1 MTVSVGTIAQ
11 IALRRLGVRIVPLDD
26 SPVLTEMV
34 PFDAIAT
41 AALVELGVFNSDG
54 TPSTETVPQATIAT
68 AALTELGVIASDET
82 PSATD
87 QALAFDK
94 VASVHGALF
103 AQGIATWSVSAIP
116 RAFTEEYTK
125 LTAAQAGSSFGKSVD
140 PAIVE
145 MLEARVR
152 AGATVMNA
160 DIPFMLDKVASVHA
174 ALDAQ
179 GVVWWQAGSV
189 PRAFV
194 DEYTRLTVA
203 QVASTFGKAI
213 DPAIV
218 AMLEARIRKGAMV
231 LSSDDQ
237 AQQAA
242 QAVHDD
248 LVMRGIARW
257 SSLDI
262 PNPVG
267 EAMAVLTADR
277 LAPLFAMQTD
287 PNDAVGAMIAIYR
300 YVALPSSGEQVA
312 AAYF

>member
-1 MTVSVGTIAQ
+1 M
-11 IALRRLGVRIVPLDD
+11 RC
-26 SPVLTEMV
+26 SPKGSH
-34 PFDAIAT
+34 P
-41 AALVELGVFNSDG
+41 
-54 TPSTETVPQATIAT
+54 
-68 AALTELGVIASDET
+68 
-82 PSATD
+82 
-87 QALAFDK
+87 
-94 VASVHGALF
+94 
-103 AQGIATWSVSAIP
+103 WSVSAIP

-152 AGATVMNA
+152 AGATVLNA
-160 DIPFMLDKVASVHA
+160 DMAFMLDKVTTVHA

-179 GVVWWQAGSV
+179 GVVWWPVGSA

-242 QAVHDD
+242 LAVHDD

-262 PNPVG
+262 PN
-267 EAMAVLTADR
+267 AACRSLRQRFLAADA
-277 LAPLFAMQTD
+277 LAPLFGGDTD
-287 PNDAVGAMIAIYR
+287 PNDTRDAMVAIYR
-300 YVALPSSGEQVA
+300 YVALPTSGETVST
-312 AAYF
+312 AYF